1 MYKRQTLHCRSD
13 EIYFTACGS
22 EGNNMA
28 VTGAA
33 RPRKHWGNKIVVTG
47 FEHPSVQRPIR
58 ALKDEGFTVVEVMPG
73 ADGRIDTQKFL
84 AEIDKNTV
92 LAACMAVNNETG
104 AVQDIAALGKGIK
117 ARNSRTHFHVDAVQA
132 WLRMPIDLQKWREVD
147 TLSVSGH
154 KVHAPKGV
162 GALFIRDSQRQTL
175 KPPYLG
181 GHQERGLRPGT
192 ENTPYIVGLGVA
204 AAQGQQKLRPRIAH
218 IAALNRQLRAGLEEL
233 DGITLNSP
241 DDAVGEI
248 VNFSTGCI
256 NSQTFI
262 NYLNTRAVY
271 VSGGSAC
278 DKGEPSHT
286 LLAMGCADLTVRTAL
301 RVSFCADN
309 TAEDVDALV
318 ELISEVLSSTAD
330 AVRLGKEQI
339 PIEIIKERF
348 RQLTQMHVAYILDS
362 LRTTTTQ
369 INNIKAYLLTALY
382 NAPTTMGFFYSAQV
396 RHDFGRK

>member
-1 MYKRQTLHCRSD
+1 MLSDPQLHYLDNAATSRVDPAVAQAVSEALTELWANPSSLYDPAVAAQDAIAAARARVAKTLHCRSD

-73 ADGRIDTQKFL
+73 ADGRIDTQKLL

-192 ENTPYIVGLGVA
+192 ENTPYIVGLGLA
-204 AAQGQQKLRPRIAH
+204 AAKGAKNLSDRNAH
-218 IAALNRQLRAGLEEL
+218 IRALNAQLRTGLEEL
-233 DGITLNSP
+233 AQQAPITLNSP
-241 DDAVGEI
+241 ADAVPE
-248 VNFSTGCI
+248 VLNFSTNCV

-262 NYLNTRAVY
+262 EYLSGRHIY
-271 VSGGSAC
+271 ISGGSAC

-286 LLAMGCADLTVRTAL
+286 LMAMGAPDLAVRTAL
-301 RVSFCADN
+301 RVSFCGDN
-309 TAEDVDALV
+309 TPEDVQALLDGLKDGLK
-318 ELISEVLSSTAD
+318 ELQHI
-330 AVRLGKEQI
+330 
-339 PIEIIKERF
+339 
-348 RQLTQMHVAYILDS
+348 
-362 LRTTTTQ
+362 
-369 INNIKAYLLTALY
+369 
-382 NAPTTMGFFYSAQV
+382 
-396 RHDFGRK
+396 

>member
-1 MYKRQTLHCRSD
+1 MLSDPQLHYLDNAATSRVDPAVAQAVSEALTELWANPSSLYDPAVAAQDAIAAARARVAKTLHCRSD

-162 GALFIRDSQRQTL
+162 GAQTAL
-175 KPPYLG
+175 SRRPSGARPAPRHREHALHCGSRRGRRAGPAEAAPP
-181 GHQERGLRPGT
+181 HCTHCRT
-192 ENTPYIVGLGVA
+192 ESA
-204 AAQGQQKLRPRIAH
+204 AARGA
-218 IAALNRQLRAGLEEL
+218 
-233 DGITLNSP
+233 
-241 DDAVGEI
+241 
-248 VNFSTGCI
+248 
-256 NSQTFI
+256 
-262 NYLNTRAVY
+262 
-271 VSGGSAC
+271 
-278 DKGEPSHT
+278 
-286 LLAMGCADLTVRTAL
+286 
-301 RVSFCADN
+301 
-309 TAEDVDALV
+309 
-318 ELISEVLSSTAD
+318 
-330 AVRLGKEQI
+330 
-339 PIEIIKERF
+339 
-348 RQLTQMHVAYILDS
+348 
-362 LRTTTTQ
+362 
-369 INNIKAYLLTALY
+369 
-382 NAPTTMGFFYSAQV
+382 
-396 RHDFGRK
+396 

>member
-1 MYKRQTLHCRSD
+1 MLSDPQLHYLDNAATSRVDPAVAQAVSEALTELWANPSSLYDPAVAAQDAIAAARARVAKTLHCRSD

-192 ENTPYIVGLGVA
+192 ENLPYAMGLA
-204 AAQGQQKLRPRIAH
+204 AAATRLAKTMKSRDTAMK
-218 IAALNRQLRAGLEEL
+218 ALNQRLRDGLKAFPEVE
-233 DGITLNSP
+233 INSP
-241 DDAVGEI
+241 AGAVPE
-248 VNFSTGCI
+248 VLNFSENCI
-256 NSQTFI
+256 KSETMLAWLSEKQI
-262 NYLNTRAVY
+262 Y
-271 VSGGSAC
+271 VSSASAC
-278 DKGEPSHT
+278 GRGQPSHT
-286 LLAMGCADLTVRTAL
+286 LAAMGRDPLAIDTAI

-309 TAEDVDALV
+309 TPEDVDAFL
-318 ELISEVLSSTAD
+318 
-330 AVRLGKEQI
+330 
-339 PIEIIKERF
+339 ERF
-348 RQLTQMHVAYILDS
+348 EDGMKHLQR
-362 LRTTTTQ
+362 
-369 INNIKAYLLTALY
+369 IK
-382 NAPTTMGFFYSAQV
+382 
-396 RHDFGRK
+396 K

>member
-1 MYKRQTLHCRSD
+1 MLSDPQLHYLDNAATSRVDPAVAQAITTAMVEHWANPSSLYDPAVAAQDAIMTARARVAKTLHCRSD

-28 VTGAA
+28 VYGAA

-58 ALKDEGFTVVEVMPG
+58 ALKDEGFTVVEVLPG
-73 ADGRIDTQKFL
+73 PDGRIDTQKFL
-84 AEIDKNTV
+84 AEIDKSTV

-117 ARNSRTHFHVDAVQA
+117 TRNSRTHFHVDAVQA

-192 ENTPYIVGLGVA
+192 ENTPYIVGLGLA
-204 AAQGQQKLRPRIAH
+204 AAKEAKNLSDRNAH
-218 IAALNRQLRAGLEEL
+218 IRALNAQLRTGLEEL
-233 DGITLNSP
+233 AQQAPITLNSP
-241 DDAVGEI
+241 ADAVPE
-248 VNFSTGCI
+248 VLNFSTNCV

-262 NYLNTRAVY
+262 EYLSGRHIY
-271 VSGGSAC
+271 ISGGSAC

-286 LLAMGCADLTVRTAL
+286 LMAMGAPDLAVRTAL
-301 RVSFCADN
+301 RVSFCGDN
-309 TAEDVDALV
+309 TPEDVQALLDGLKDGLK
-318 ELISEVLSSTAD
+318 ELQHI
-330 AVRLGKEQI
+330 
-339 PIEIIKERF
+339 
-348 RQLTQMHVAYILDS
+348 
-362 LRTTTTQ
+362 
-369 INNIKAYLLTALY
+369 
-382 NAPTTMGFFYSAQV
+382 
-396 RHDFGRK
+396 

>member
-1 MYKRQTLHCRSD
+1 MLSDPQLHYLDNAATSRVDPAVAQAVSEALTELWANPSSLYDPAVAVQDAIAAARARVAKTLHCRSD

-192 ENTPYIVGLGVA
+192 ENTPYIVGLGLA
-204 AAQGQQKLRPRIAH
+204 AAKEAKNLSDRNAH
-218 IAALNRQLRAGLEEL
+218 IRALNAQLRTGLEEL
-233 DGITLNSP
+233 AQQAPITLNSP
-241 DDAVGEI
+241 ADAVPE
-248 VNFSTGCI
+248 VLNFSTNCV

-262 NYLNTRAVY
+262 EYLSGRHIY
-271 VSGGSAC
+271 ISGGSAC

-286 LLAMGCADLTVRTAL
+286 LMAMGAPDLAVRTAL
-301 RVSFCADN
+301 RVSFCGDN
-309 TAEDVDALV
+309 TPEDVQALLDGLKDGLK
-318 ELISEVLSSTAD
+318 ELQHI
-330 AVRLGKEQI
+330 
-339 PIEIIKERF
+339 
-348 RQLTQMHVAYILDS
+348 
-362 LRTTTTQ
+362 
-369 INNIKAYLLTALY
+369 
-382 NAPTTMGFFYSAQV
+382 
-396 RHDFGRK
+396 

>member
-1 MYKRQTLHCRSD
+1 MLSDPQLHYLDNAATTRVDPAVAQAIGTALTELWANPSSLYDPAVAAQDAVQTARARVAKTLHCRSD

-22 EGNNMA
+22 ESNNMA
-28 VTGAA
+28 VYGAA
-33 RPRKHWGNKIVVTG
+33 RPRRAWGSKIVVTG

-58 ALKDEGFTVVEVMPG
+58 ALKDEGFTVVEILPG
-73 ADGRIDTQKFL
+73 RDGRIDTQKFL
-84 AEIDKNTV
+84 QEIDKNTV

-147 TLSVSGH
+147 SLSVSGH

-175 KPPYLG
+175 KPPYIG
-181 GHQERGLRPGT
+181 GHQERSLRPGT
-192 ENTPYIVGLGVA
+192 ENTPYLGGLGMA
-204 AAQGQQKLRPRIAH
+204 AALGQQKLRTRMTRIAE
-218 IAALNRQLRAGLEEL
+218 LNAKLRAGLAAL

-241 DDAVGEI
+241 ADAVGEI
-248 VNFSTGCI
+248 VNFSTNCI

-286 LLAMGCADLTVRTAL
+286 LLAMGCSDLTVRTAL
-301 RVSFCADN
+301 RVSLCADN
-309 TAEDVDALV
+309 TAEDVDALLAGV
-318 ELISEVLSSTAD
+318 RDGLKELQHI
-330 AVRLGKEQI
+330 
-339 PIEIIKERF
+339 
-348 RQLTQMHVAYILDS
+348 
-362 LRTTTTQ
+362 
-369 INNIKAYLLTALY
+369 
-382 NAPTTMGFFYSAQV
+382 
-396 RHDFGRK
+396 

>member
-1 MYKRQTLHCRSD
+1 MLSDPQLHYLDNAATSRVDPAVAQAVSEALTELWANPSSLYDPAVSAQDAIAAARARVAKTLHCRSD

-192 ENTPYIVGLGVA
+192 ENTPYIVGLGLA
-204 AAQGQQKLRPRIAH
+204 AAKGAKNLSDRNAH
-218 IAALNRQLRAGLEEL
+218 IRALNAQLRTGLEEL
-233 DGITLNSP
+233 AQQAPITLNSP
-241 DDAVGEI
+241 ADAVPE
-248 VNFSTGCI
+248 VLNFSTNCV

-262 NYLNTRAVY
+262 EYLSGRHIY
-271 VSGGSAC
+271 ISGGSAC

-286 LLAMGCADLTVRTAL
+286 LMAMGAPDLAVRTAL
-301 RVSFCADN
+301 RVSFCGDN
-309 TAEDVDALV
+309 TPEDVQALLDGLKDGLK
-318 ELISEVLSSTAD
+318 ELQHI
-330 AVRLGKEQI
+330 
-339 PIEIIKERF
+339 
-348 RQLTQMHVAYILDS
+348 
-362 LRTTTTQ
+362 
-369 INNIKAYLLTALY
+369 
-382 NAPTTMGFFYSAQV
+382 
-396 RHDFGRK
+396 